1 MVHIDRIYTRSGDH
15 GETSLGNGD
24 RVSKL
29 HPRIIAGGAIDE
41 TNCAIGTAIA
51 AGNIDELEELLR
63 SIQQLLFD
71 IGADLCVPIPTHE
84 PDPLPV
90 RTNNSQVA
98 QLEALIDRFTARL
111 QPLRSFILPGG
122 TAAAASLHLARA
134 ICRRAELDVLKLQ
147 ATEPINPMI
156 VIALNRLSDLLFVL
170 ARIANQ
176 DGRLD
181 VLWSPGRG
189 LKAGDAQPGSV

>member
-1 MVHIDRIYTRSGDH
+1 MVHIDRIYTRSGDY

-29 HPRIIAGGAIDE
+29 NPRIIAGGAIDE
-41 TNCAIGTAIA
+41 TNCAIGAAIS
-51 AGNIDELEELLR
+51 AGNIDELAELLR

-71 IGADLCVPIPTHE
+71 VGADLCVPLPDDE
-84 PDPLPV
+84 PDLLPV
-90 RTNNSQVA
+90 RTNESQVA
-98 QLEALIDRFTARL
+98 QLEALIDRFTERL

-134 ICRRAELDVLKLQ
+134 ICRRAELEVLQLQ
-147 ATEPINPMI
+147 AADRINPTIAI
-156 VIALNRLSDLLFVL
+156 VLNRLSDLLFVL

-189 LKAGDAQPGSV
+189 LKSDESQTGKV

>member
-41 TNCAIGTAIA
+41 TNCAIGVAIA
-51 AGNIDELEELLR
+51 AGGIDDVAELLR

-71 IGADLCVPIPTHE
+71 VGADLCVPLPGTD
-84 PDPLPV
+84 PDPLPR
-90 RTNNSQVA
+90 RTDQAHVD
-98 QLEALIDRFTARL
+98 QLESLIDQFTARL
-111 QPLRSFILPGG
+111 KPLSSFILPGG

-134 ICRRAELDVLKLQ
+134 VCRRAELEVLKLH
-147 ATEPINPMI
+147 TIEPVNPMI
-156 VIALNRLSDLLFVL
+156 AVVLNRLSDLLFVL

-176 DGRLD
+176 DGQLD

-189 LKAGDAQPGSV
+189 LK